1 MVNEDFVYDPRG
13 FLLFIGSQLVESRVV
28 RVVHRV
34 APKERKKKETHFHR
48 VCRRGRIDDKFQNA
62 DHRHTNQLQRTK
74 KRRMNS
80 PTL

>member
-1 MVNEDFVYDPRG
+1 M
-13 FLLFIGSQLVESRVV
+13 VESRVV
-28 RVVHRV
+28 RVVHKV
-34 APKERKKKETHFHR
+34 APKEEKKETHFHR

-62 DHRHTNQLQRTK
+62 DHRHTNHQLQRTK